1 MTHNYIALINREGKR
16 YQHTQRYVRAEKGT
30 IKDARHVAICLGYNV
45 IVPKGYDEQSSKGY
59 IVVDESKNVF
69 WMPQDK
75 FWQNFGDA
83 DSVENR
89 VLLELL
95 DIRRRINDLYAYI
108 FKDGHNDPYEQLIEQ
123 IGAEQ
128 ATLLRM
134 QLFAMTQYYDILKL
148 RAEEMDISLRHIDI
162 DLDCDD

>member
-1 MTHNYIALINREGKR
+1 MEGKR
-16 YQHTQRYVRAEKGT
+16 YQHTQRYVRAEVGT
-30 IKDARHVAICLGYNV
+30 IKDARYEAIRLDTNA

-59 IVVDESKNVF
+59 VVVDESKNVY
-69 WMPQDK
+69 WMPKDK
-75 FWQNFGDA
+75 FWQSFKIAESAED
-83 DSVENR
+83 R

-95 DIRRRINDLYAYI
+95 DIKRRISDLYAYI
-108 FKDGHNDPYEQLIEQ
+108 FKDGHNAPYEQLIEQ

-134 QLFAMTQYYDILKL
+134 QLAAMGQYFDILKL
-148 RAEEMDISLRHIDI
+148 RAEEMDISLAHI